1 MANYKTYI
9 INCAVFVLLPI
20 ASHGQKPINPNDAIW
35 RDINGVHDVTEDS
48 IDVANTARPVPGST
62 RKGDNPVIF
71 LVGNSTMRTGTRG
84 NGDNGQ
90 WGWGYEEHKYYNENK
105 VTVENHALGG
115 TSPRTFYKHPTLWK
129 RTLSGVRK
137 GDFVFLELGHNDNGP
152 IDTIR
157 ARSSYRPEGKLSL
170 SHDSTIIFN
179 KMTQCKDTVY
189 TFGGYIRRFVNET
202 RAQGGIPVLFT
213 LTPRNAREKDSDKI
227 QRKLTDFTPAIFSL
241 GQEMKVPVVD
251 LNDISAT
258 KLERFSKWKVDY
270 HFYLDKIHTSA
281 YGARLNAE
289 SAAQGIER
297 LTLDDS
303 YDAYERARI
312 EELKTYLLKEK
323 LYRQDSLENKFMSL
337 EPNNYDKDGYVIP
350 KTKTAEEKKQKPR
363 VFLCGDS
370 TGKNKD
376 KELDGMWGW
385 GSQGYTIFDE
395 SKCTFINAARA
406 GRSLRTY
413 HLEGLWHE
421 VYTVLRPGDYVLIQF
436 GHNDIGPINN
446 KKERGEIACA
456 KDTSHVYRMEST
468 GKYKVIYSFGWYLRK
483 MIDDCKEK
491 GAIPIILSF
500 TPRNSW
506 HEGDGKVHGNFY
518 PVKEKLNREYIERR
532 NDNYIPQW
540 CSEIAKETNVEF
552 VDVLNI
558 TADWMDKYCGM
569 AAVAVGYYNH
579 DHTHCSLKGARVNAG
594 SVAKGLKKN
603 NSPLTSL
610 LKKNPGIY
618 VMPIKYK

>member
-48 IDVANTARPVPGST
+48 IDIANEARPVPGST

-84 NGDNGQ
+84 NGENGQ
-90 WGWGYEEHKYYNENK
+90 WGWGYVEHKYYNENK

-115 TSPRTFYKHPTLWK
+115 TSPRTFYKNPTLWK

-170 SHDSTIIFN
+170 THDSTIIFN

-350 KTKTAEEKKQKPR
+350 KSKTAEEKKQKTR

-436 GHNDIGPINN
+436 GHNDIGPINS

>member
-48 IDVANTARPVPGST
+48 IDIANEARPVPGST

-84 NGDNGQ
+84 NGENGQ
-90 WGWGYEEHKYYNENK
+90 WGWGYVENKYYNENK

-115 TSPRTFYKHPTLWK
+115 TSPRTFYKNPTLWK

-289 SAAQGIER
+289 SAAQGIEH

-350 KTKTAEEKKQKPR
+350 KSKTAEEKKQKTR

-436 GHNDIGPINN
+436 GHNDIGPINS

-506 HEGDGKVHGNFY
+506 HEGDGKVHDTFY

-569 AAVAVGYYNH
+569 AAVAIGYYNH

>member
-48 IDVANTARPVPGST
+48 IDIANEARPVPGST

-84 NGDNGQ
+84 NGENGQ
-90 WGWGYEEHKYYNENK
+90 WGWGYVEHKYYNENK

-115 TSPRTFYKHPTLWK
+115 TSPRTFYKTPTLWK

-258 KLERFSKWKVDY
+258 KLEQFSKWKVDY

-350 KTKTAEEKKQKPR
+350 KSKTAEEKKQKTR

-436 GHNDIGPINN
+436 GHNDIGPINS

-506 HEGDGKVHGNFY
+506 HEGDGKVHGTFY

-603 NSPLTSL
+603 NSPLISL

>member
-1 MANYKTYI
+1 MVNYKSYI
-9 INCAVFVLLPI
+9 INCALFMLLPI
-20 ASHGQKPINPNDAIW
+20 ASFGQKTINPNEAIW

-48 IDVANTARPVPGST
+48 LELANEARPIPGST
-62 RKGDNPVIF
+62 RKGNNPVIF

-84 NGDNGQ
+84 NGENGQ
-90 WGWGYEEHKYYNENK
+90 WGWGYAEHKYYNADK

-115 TSPRTFYKHPTLWK
+115 TSPRTFYKNPTLWK

-157 ARSSYRPEGKLSL
+157 ARSSYRPEGKLSI
-170 SHDSTIIFN
+170 SPDSTIIFN
-179 KMTQCKDTVY
+179 KMTQRQDTVY

-289 SAAQGIER
+289 SAAQGIEH

-350 KTKTAEEKKQKPR
+350 KSKTAEEKKQKTR

-436 GHNDIGPINN
+436 GHNDIGPINS

-518 PVKEKLNREYIERR
+518 PVKEKQNREYIERR

>member
-48 IDVANTARPVPGST
+48 IDIANEARPVPGST

-84 NGDNGQ
+84 NGENGQ
-90 WGWGYEEHKYYNENK
+90 WGWGYIEHKYYNENK

-115 TSPRTFYKHPTLWK
+115 TSPRTFYKNPTLWK

-303 YDAYERARI
+303 YDAYERARL

-350 KTKTAEEKKQKPR
+350 KSKTAEEKKQKTR

-436 GHNDIGPINN
+436 GHNDIGPINS

-468 GKYKVIYSFGWYLRK
+468 GKYKIIYSFGWYLRK